1 MADPEYTTVNHTY
14 MTEPRINLIK
24 AELES
29 LLQLIELEKDGKV
42 VKVDGF
48 RLKKPAD
55 WVIRIPNSA
64 FLNIGSLSSVCRI
77 ACVFCSELGNKELPW
92 SEKRSFLSV
101 EEVRTRLKYYS
112 ELGKGI
118 FPIWAPSFEPLE
130 NPNIIEILRM
140 IRKRSPEEYLGI
152 VTNGKLLT
160 EPMIKELVK
169 LIPLTILISLNSA
182 DPEWRRRLMK
192 DSNPKVAINAVKLLE
207 QYRIPFEGGIVP
219 WPTLPLEDVG
229 KTIRYLSEHNAYRI
243 IINLPT
249 WTRGM
254 SETPLFD
261 SDEVWSRIV
270 AYVDQLRAE
279 LPTPIVY
286 GPNLYAEKNVIPR
299 IIGTVKNSPGSQSG
313 IKFGDIIEEVNGIP
327 MLSQFE
333 ARYYLS
339 KSAGKEV
346 TLKIQ
351 RGKETL
357 LANVP
362 PTTEYEYPYTEIVE
376 REIGIKGIVI
386 PEGFHIVDLRK
397 LEKIITNSNSKRVLF
412 LSAKILKPFFE
423 EQLQRFYNLG
433 DLELFIE
440 VPKHRFWGGNLIDGS
455 LYMVDD
461 FIAHIHEFI
470 GKRGFP
476 PDLVVIP
483 STPFAGGGWNRDYLG
498 KTYSEIERKTGVPV
512 EILPTQQITF

>member
-1 MADPEYTTVNHTY
+1 MADPEYTTANHTY

-24 AELES
+24 TELES

-92 SEKRSFLSV
+92 SEKRNFLTTK
-101 EEVRTRLKYYS
+101 EVRTRLKYYS

-130 NPNIIEILRM
+130 NPNFIEILGM
-140 IRKRSPEEYLGI
+140 VRKRSPDEYFGI
-152 VTNGKLLT
+152 VTNGRLLT
-160 EPMIKELVK
+160 EPMIKELAR
-169 LIPLTILISLNSA
+169 LRPLSILISLNSA
-182 DPEWRRRLMK
+182 DPERRRRLMM
-192 DSNPKVAINAVKLLE
+192 DLNPEVAINAVKLLE
-207 QYRIPFEGGIVP
+207 QYRIPFEGAIVP

-249 WTRGM
+249 WTKGM

-261 SDEVWSRIV
+261 SNEVWSSIV

-279 LPTPIVY
+279 LLTPIVY
-286 GPNLYAEKNVIPR
+286 GPNLYAEKNGIPR
-299 IIGTVKNSPGSQSG
+299 IIGTVKNSPGSRSG
-313 IKFGDIIEEVNGIP
+313 IKFGDIVKEVNGIP
-327 MLSQFE
+327 VLSQFE
-333 ARYYLS
+333 ARYYLR

-351 RGKETL
+351 RGRETL
-357 LANVP
+357 LVNVP

-376 REIGIKGIVI
+376 RGIGIKGIVI

-397 LEKIITNSNSKRVLF
+397 LERNINNNAKRVLF

-423 EQLQRFYNLG
+423 EQLQRFYDLG

-440 VPKHRFWGGNLIDGS
+440 VPVHRFWGGNLIDGS

-470 GKRGFP
+470 WKRGFR
-476 PDLVVIP
+476 PDLAVIP
-483 STPFAGGGWNRDYLG
+483 SSSFAGGGWGRDYLG
-498 KTYSEIERKTGVPV
+498 KAYSEIERKTGVPV
-512 EILPTQQITF
+512 EILLTQQITF